1 MMLKYANKNALNN
14 PIQFVL
20 YAIAFPIAI
29 VFKKL
34 HISPNQLTLLSVLL
48 TVLAVYHLIE
58 KDHWL
63 FLIYWSFAYI
73 LDYTDGTLAR
83 MTKKIRSTAL
93 RIDHVCDQL
102 KIILIFL
109 GFGIYY
115 STYIVWILCF
125 LASTLFLFYSLINHD
140 LSSTNKLL
148 KTHSHKLNNLIINEI
163 GIKEKIKIK
172 ILNNYF
178 LTTLY
183 KIFFNS
189 LFTINGHTLMIF
201 FIIPLD
207 IFYCKYLLFYFIIIC
222 LMNIFLRLISLSK
235 IQKL

>member
-58 KDHWL
+58 KDHSL

-93 RIDHVCDQL
+93 VL
-102 KIILIFL
+102 TMF
-109 GFGIYY
+109 
-115 STYIVWILCF
+115 V
-125 LASTLFLFYSLINHD
+125 
-140 LSSTNKLL
+140 TN
-148 KTHSHKLNNLIINEI
+148 
-163 GIKEKIKIK
+163 
-172 ILNNYF
+172 
-178 LTTLY
+178 
-183 KIFFNS
+183 
-189 LFTINGHTLMIF
+189 
-201 FIIPLD
+201 
-207 IFYCKYLLFYFIIIC
+207 
-222 LMNIFLRLISLSK
+222 
-235 IQKL
+235 